1 MSVGLDA
8 LNAFIGEWKDTE
20 ERAKAAFV
28 RLKSRLE
35 GLDGVS
41 LDFVSRSGVTYSLRA
56 VHENQKERALFVMV
70 DVIEDKPRW
79 LSICTYSDMV
89 GDPEEQGDHVPEG
102 LLGEDAVCF
111 DIDEYNDNL
120 LVYVESRLDEAYQK
134 ASMS

>member
-1 MSVGLDA
+1 MEA
-8 LNAFIGEWKDTE
+8 LNTFIDDWVDTE
-20 ERAKAAFV
+20 ERAKEAFV

-35 GLDGVS
+35 KMDGVS

-70 DVIEDKPRW
+70 DVIEDTPRW

-89 GDPEEQGDHVPEG
+89 GDPDEQGDHVPAG

-111 DIDEYNDNL
+111 DIDDYNDNL
-120 LVYVESRLDEAYQK
+120 LTYVESRLDEAYQK